1 VVNSIYS
8 LVYKYSRRKP
18 KLSIRI
24 LSDTATRDFL
34 VIRGKRAAE
43 ILKIMITVLDAYAIR
58 YNVVKSSGEDIYE
71 LPADVGHASLIF
83 MMMVYSARKPDKHVS
98 LYEKLLAGKI
108 PLSIYLKAFIDIAVE
123 LSETAG
129 RTKKQKTILNARV
142 ARSLSPIIRDLVELL
157 CKFSK

>member
-1 VVNSIYS
+1 
-8 LVYKYSRRKP
+8 
-18 KLSIRI
+18 
-24 LSDTATRDFL
+24 
-34 VIRGKRAAE
+34 
-43 ILKIMITVLDAYAIR
+43 
-58 YNVVKSSGEDIYE
+58 
-71 LPADVGHASLIF
+71 
-83 MMMVYSARKPDKHVS
+83 MMMVYSARKPDKHVG